1 MSIAAMTAIELLGI
15 TGEQPA
21 HDGGDGSRAGS
32 EEHVGMVGH
41 QGPGIT
47 RRRGI
52 SQNMTQ
58 TLKKVLMVLRI
69 FKYDPALDSPDDNM
83 VQGPGRIYAGLA
95 WHSLIRHEFTELSIF
110 HQRPVCPPSPALGG
124 LRLEMGRLRSDK
136 QGIYYPQGGV
146 GPPRGGEH
154 EDPGRAFH
162 TL

>member
-1 MSIAAMTAIELLGI
+1 MNVAHQFPQIRIFLAQKGFISILKQMSIPAMTAVELLGI

-58 TLKKVLMVLRI
+58 TFKKVLMVLRI
-69 FKYDPALDSPDDNM
+69 FKYDPALDSPDDN
-83 VQGPGRIYAGLA
+83 
-95 WHSLIRHEFTELSIF
+95 WE
-110 HQRPVCPPSPALGG
+110 
-124 LRLEMGRLRSDK
+124 
-136 QGIYYPQGGV
+136 
-146 GPPRGGEH
+146 GEWQK
-154 EDPGRAFH
+154 A
-162 TL
+162 

>member
-1 MSIAAMTAIELLGI
+1 MTAIELLGI

-58 TLKKVLMVLRI
+58 TLKKALMVLRI

-95 WHSLIRHEFTELSIF
+95 WHSLIIHKFTVISIF
-110 HQRPVCPPSPALGG
+110 HQRPICPYLCCDD
-124 LRLEMGRLRSDK
+124 R
-136 QGIYYPQGGV
+136 
-146 GPPRGGEH
+146 
-154 EDPGRAFH
+154 
-162 TL
+162 

>member
-1 MSIAAMTAIELLGI
+1 MKQMSIAAMTAVELLGI

-47 RRRGI
+47 RCRGI
-52 SQNMTQ
+52 GQNMTQ

-95 WHSLIRHEFTELSIF
+95 WHSLIINKFSVISIF
-110 HQRPVCPPSPALGG
+110 HQRPVCLSVCLVRV
-124 LRLEMGRLRSDK
+124 L
-136 QGIYYPQGGV
+136 
-146 GPPRGGEH
+146 
-154 EDPGRAFH
+154 
-162 TL
+162 